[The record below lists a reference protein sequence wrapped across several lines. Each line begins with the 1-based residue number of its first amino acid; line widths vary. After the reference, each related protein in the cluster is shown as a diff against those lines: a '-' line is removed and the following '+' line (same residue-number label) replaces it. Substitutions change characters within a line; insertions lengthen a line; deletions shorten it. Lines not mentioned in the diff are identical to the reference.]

1 METRV
6 SSKGQV
12 VLPASFRRKLDLR
25 AGDAMEAHID
35 GTSIVLTPQRKRAG
49 EVRIITDPLTGFPV
63 LDVDGDVPMLTSE
76 AVEEIL
82 ADFP

>member
-1 METRV
+1 METKI

-12 VLPASFRRKLDLR
+12 VVPASFRRKLNLR
-25 AGDAMEAHID
+25 AGDALEARID
-35 GTSIVLTPQRKRAG
+35 GTDIVLTPRRKSTG
-49 EVRIITDPLTGFPV
+49 EPKIITDPLTGFPV
-63 LDVDGDVPMLTSE
+63 LDVEGDLPLLTSE

>member
-1 METRV
+1 MKTKI

-25 AGDAMEAHID
+25 AGDAMEARID
-35 GTSIVLTPQRKRAG
+35 GTSIVLTPRHRRAG
-49 EVRIITDPLTGFPV
+49 KSKIITDPLTGLPV
-63 LDVDGDVPMLTSE
+63 LDVEGDVPVLTSE
-76 AVEEIL
+76 AVAEML